1 MAIQRSRSLQ
11 SRRRSQKRPPGLK
24 LMPRRP
30 QVVRVNVSFGL
41 LQSLLLGQTLPGSSS
56 LVARIWSMAGILTL
70 GLLLM
75 GCRLGYLQI
84 WQAEELKERAQAQQ
98 QGSIRLFSPRRSI
111 VDRHSVTAQEAEL
124 LAVDRP
130 VFTLWVYPK
139 LLKEEWI
146 TVAVDLAPLLKESPE
161 SLKKK
166 VSPGQ
171 KTGVRL
177 ARWLTEETASQIR
190 ALRFDGLGLDPER
203 QRVYPQKEMAA
214 EVTGYVDFDHIGQ
227 AGVEIAHQ
235 KLLERAVRPVL
246 IPKDGY
252 GQPLAAGTPDELIQS
267 GDSVLQ
273 LTLDMRLQRTARAA
287 LKTQMDRFR
296 AKRGTVIIMEP
307 NSGQILALVSEPTY
321 DPNRFNLGYDPGL
334 FKNWAVTDLY
344 EPGSTFKPINVALGL
359 EAKAFDKEFHVY
371 DQGRL
376 IFGSWPVQNHDFEQN
391 GANGW
396 LSVTEVLKKSS
407 NVGMVHLMERMTPK
421 AFHQGLVRL
430 GLGSA
435 TGVDLPFEPSSR
447 LRKLEDFA
455 AIPVDRAT
463 ASYGQG
469 FSLTP
474 LGLATLHCIIA
485 NGGWKVTPYVIRGL
499 VAKDSGELV
508 WQPARPEPERVL
520 SNSSTYQVQTMM
532 REVVDSGTGEL
543 AKIEGYEIGG
553 KTGTAQKA
561 RPNGGGYYKHKRI
574 TSFVGYFPAIDPEYV
589 ILAVV
594 DEPQGDDAYGSSVA
608 APIVRTIIQ
617 EIIGLEK
624 RLPKPTRPES
634 VEEN

>member
-1 MAIQRSRSLQ
+1 M
-11 SRRRSQKRPPGLK
+11 G
-24 LMPRRP
+24 
-30 QVVRVNVSFGL
+30 
-41 LQSLLLGQTLPGSSS
+41 
-56 LVARIWSMAGILTL
+56 GILAL

-75 GCRLGYLQI
+75 GARLAYLQI
-84 WQAEELKERAQAQQ
+84 WQAEALKERAQAQQ
-98 QGSIRLFSPRRSI
+98 QGSVRLFLPRRSI
-111 VDRHSVTAQEAEL
+111 VDRHSVITQEAEL

-139 LLKEEWI
+139 LLKKDWTE
-146 TVAVDLAPLLKESPE
+146 VAEKLAPLLKESPE
-161 SLKKK
+161 ALQKK

-177 ARWLTEETASQIR
+177 ARWITEETANEIR
-190 ALRFDGLGLDPER
+190 RLRFDGLGLDPER

-214 EVTGYVDFDHIGQ
+214 EVTGYVDFDHVGQ

-252 GQPLAAGTPDELIQS
+252 GQPMAAGTPDELIQS

-273 LTLDMRLQRTARAA
+273 LTLDMRLQRAARTA
-287 LKTQMDRFR
+287 LKTQMDRFQ
-296 AKRGTVIIMEP
+296 AKRGTVIIMNP
-307 NSGQILALVSEPTY
+307 DSGEILALVSEPTY
-321 DPNRFNLGYDPGL
+321 DPNRFNTGYDPSL

-344 EPGSTFKPINVALGL
+344 EPGSTFKPINIALGL

-376 IFGSWPVQNHDFEQN
+376 MFGAWPIQNHDFEQK
-391 GANGW
+391 GGNGW

-407 NVGMVHLMERMTPK
+407 NVGMVHLMGRMTPR

-430 GLGSA
+430 GLNSA

-455 AIPVDRAT
+455 AIPVERAT

-485 NGGWKVTPYVIRGL
+485 NGGWKVTPRIVRGL
-499 VAKDSGELV
+499 VAKDTGELL
-508 WQPARPEPERVL
+508 WQPARPESERVL
-520 SNSSTYQVQTMM
+520 SNASTYSVQTMM
-532 REVVDSGTGEL
+532 RDVVESGTGQL

-574 TSFVGYFPAIDPEYV
+574 TSFVGYFPAINPDYV

-624 RLPKPTRPES
+624 RLPKPS
-634 VEEN
+634 YSQSN